1 MTPDDLMMQA
11 ASEPWPVHHEEPV
24 DAIHQVAGPTK
35 ALLKLSDAVMN
46 VQTSDDTFE
55 KLKKLGQGGFGTVWL
70 CRRTSARVRV
80 NHWRY
85 HCFPSNRQ

>member
-1 MTPDDLMMQA
+1 MAQA
-11 ASEPWPVHHEEPV
+11 ATEPPAQQHEEPV

-46 VQTSDDTFE
+46 VQTSNNTFE

-70 CRRTSARVRV
+70 CRRTSDRVR
-80 NHWRY
+80 HK
-85 HCFPSNRQ
+85 C

>member
-1 MTPDDLMMQA
+1 MA
-11 ASEPWPVHHEEPV
+11 AAAAEPAADQQQEEPV

-46 VQTSDDTFE
+46 VQTSDNTFE

-70 CRRTSARVRV
+70 CRRTSARVR
-80 NHWRY
+80 HT
-85 HCFPSNRQ
+85 F